1 MPNKSSPAQGVIAA
15 SVQGVSVYVFY
26 INVATVSTKSATL
39 LAVFLTIF
47 FVHALDDFVPS
58 NIDIAEQT
66 ASVAPTHFIIVFV
79 VLCFIIVFPPDS
91 S

>member
-1 MPNKSSPAQGVIAA
+1 MSPHRKAFASSCVGIFWF
-15 SVQGVSVYVFY
+15 YVFY

-47 FVHALDDFVPS
+47 FVPALDDFVPS